1 MKKLIFLAIATV
13 CFISAEAQNG
23 SSQPVKDVEGE
34 VSLGFNAAGQNIA
47 DKNIVGLNLGL
58 EMRANFERPFDLGVR
73 FDQSF
78 NYADA
83 GICEVRTRS
92 TTLQLVGDWNF
103 RRGSNVAPFIGLGI
117 GYLGG
122 SIDCD
127 YPLESTVSD
136 DTFNNVR
143 TFVVTPRV
151 GIEFFNRMRLT
162 ASYAISHSDYC
173 NFRLSLGI
181 CIGGGRKNK

>member
-1 MKKLIFLAIATV
+1 MKQLISLALAAI
-13 CFISAEAQNG
+13 CFISAEAQNYG

-47 DKNIVGLNLGL
+47 DKNIIGLNLGL
-58 EMRANFERPFDLGVR
+58 EMRANFARPFDLGVR

-83 GICEVRTRS
+83 GACEVRTRS

-103 RRGSNVAPFIGLGI
+103 RRGSNVAPFIGIGI

-122 SIDCD
+122 TNDCD
-127 YPLESTVSD
+127 YPFESTTPDKLSS
-136 DTFNNVR
+136 VR
-143 TFVVTPRV
+143 SFVATPRV

-162 ASYAISHSDYC
+162 ASYAISHSNYC
-173 NFRLSLGI
+173 NFRISLGI
-181 CIGGGRKNK
+181 CIGGGRINK